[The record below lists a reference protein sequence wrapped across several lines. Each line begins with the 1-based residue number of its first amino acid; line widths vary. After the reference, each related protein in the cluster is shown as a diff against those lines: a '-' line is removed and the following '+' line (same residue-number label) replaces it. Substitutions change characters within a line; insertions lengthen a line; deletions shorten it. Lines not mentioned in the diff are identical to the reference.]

1 MTYTEKKN
9 LTVIEVDVDED
20 SVSLEEVKEILSDR
34 PSNVIYCETK
44 EKLIGLIST
53 GDIYRAYEDGMD
65 RVKITKY
72 FSFVR
77 LGEYMR
83 AKNIFDEKRSINALP
98 IVSEDNILIGDYTR
112 WDDFRWLNN
121 KVHICNGGYNIE
133 GWFDGRTI
141 AFVQSNN
148 IMKEKLKLHHILKE
162 QLVKQNAEVHY
173 MNFQEALQN
182 LEDFD
187 MLLFF
192 DENEIRAFRTLL
204 CLTLGRLYEGKCRLT
219 THFNILSSNKYC
231 YRLYDFYLNMLI
243 NQGVRLVG
251 LVTRDSEYSY
261 KMAEMLCNKFKTADE
276 EMWRGVIP
284 KDTYKDFFDDLYDE
298 EYIAEV
304 TCIRTKGFEN
314 NRGINKL
321 KDWKSKY
328 YNVMNGDRR
337 TVGQPKEFIN
347 SIYFVGPCYILGNF
361 VDDSHTMESLL
372 QNCICQDGYRI
383 RVVNCGCWGMD
394 YYHIIARIA
403 SMKIRRGDI
412 IIIDRPPEGIEGILY
427 IDLNE
432 ILEKNNVGETW
443 LNDCALHCNHKVFK
457 LYSDA
462 IYDVIEPVLK
472 RDVKNRGKVILK
484 DDNYVKFIYLN
495 QYFINFDSS
504 KYNKIG
510 SIVMNCNPF
519 TYGHRYLIETALEV
533 VDFLI
538 IFVVEEDLSLF
549 SFTERFAMVWEGTL
563 DLHNVMVVP
572 SGSFILSQYSFPDY
586 FVKETSK
593 DIEEY
598 TEQDIITFAETIA
611 SQLGITYRFVGEEPE
626 DEVTNQYNRAMKKI
640 LPQYGINLVE
650 IPRKV
655 IDGKYISASYVRR
668 GMEEN
673 DRSKFVNLLPKT
685 TRKILGLG

>member
-9 LTVIEVDVDED
+9 LTVIEVNVSED
-20 SVSLEEVKEILSDR
+20 SVSMEEVKEILFER
-34 PSNVIYCETK
+34 PSNVIYCEIK
-44 EKLIGLIST
+44 EKIIGLISLR
-53 GDIYRAYEDGMD
+53 DIYKAYENGMD
-65 RVKITKY
+65 RVKITIN

-77 LGEYMR
+77 IGEYMR
-83 AKNIFDEKRSINALP
+83 AKKIFDEKRRVNALP
-98 IVSEDNILIGDYTR
+98 IVSEDNSLIGDYTR
-112 WDDFRWLNN
+112 WDDFRWLDN
-121 KVHICNGGYNIE
+121 KVNICKGGYNID
-133 GWFDGRTI
+133 GWFDGQII

-148 IMKEKLKLHHILKE
+148 ITKEKMKLNNILKE
-162 QLVKQNAEVHY
+162 QLAKQNVEVY
-173 MNFQEALQN
+173 CMNFREALQR

-187 MLLFF
+187 IFIF
-192 DENEIRAFRTLL
+192 IDENEICSFQILL
-204 CLTLGRLYEGKCRLT
+204 FLTLGRQYEGRCKLT
-219 THFNILSSNKYC
+219 THFNILSSEKFC
-231 YRLYDFYLNMLI
+231 YRLYDFYLKTLL
-243 NQGVRLVG
+243 NQSVGLVG
-251 LVTRDSEYSY
+251 LVTRDSEYSH
-261 KMAEMLCNKFKTADE
+261 KMAEALCNKFKIADE

-284 KDTYKDFFDDLYDE
+284 KSTYKDFFDDLYDE

-304 TCIRTKGFEN
+304 TSIRTKGFEN

-321 KDWKSKY
+321 KDWESKY
-328 YNVMNGDRR
+328 YNVMNGLRH
-337 TVGQPKEFIN
+337 TVGQPKEYTN
-347 SIYFVGPCYILGNF
+347 SIYFVGQCYILGNF

-372 QNCICQDGYRI
+372 QNRICQEGYRV

-394 YYHIIARIA
+394 YYHIMARIA
-403 SMKIRRGDI
+403 SMKIKRGDI
-412 IIIDRPPEGIEGILY
+412 IIIDRPPEGIEGVLY

-443 LNDCALHCNHKVFK
+443 LNDWALHCNHKVFQ

-462 IYDVIEPVLK
+462 IYDVIKPVLK
-472 RDVKNRGKVILK
+472 RDVRNRGKVILK

-519 TYGHRYLIETALEV
+519 TYGHRYLIETALEI

-563 DLHNVMVVP
+563 DLRNVMVVP
-572 SGSFILSQYSFPDY
+572 SGSFILSQYSFPEY

-593 DIEEY
+593 DIEEH
-598 TEQDIITFAETIA
+598 TEQDIITFAEMIA

-673 DRSKFVNLLPKT
+673 DRSKIAKLLPKT